1 LLALEKGGPIEI
13 EEVVPLDDGLH
24 VYISVKFPLFNAE
37 GKPYAVCGIATDITE
52 RKQAEEAL
60 AKAHD
65 ESELQ
70 VQERTAD
77 LKKANIELQIE
88 ITERRRA
95 EEQVKEQAELLDKA
109 HDAIAVRD
117 LEQHII
123 FWNNGAQ
130 RLYGWT
136 AGEILGKNADE
147 LLYKG
152 KTSQLIDAKK
162 SVIEKGEWK
171 GELGHI
177 TKEGKEIIVQ
187 SRWTMVFDS
196 DGKPNSILIIN
207 TDITEMKMLE
217 GQLLRAQRMESIGTL
232 AAGMAHDLNNMLT
245 PVILSLQMLK
255 ERLKDEQSQKML
267 DILERNSLRQANL
280 IKQIMSIARGI
291 EVERKPL
298 QVSDII
304 SEIGTIAKET
314 FPRDIEL
321 RNEVTNGLW
330 TISGDVT
337 QLHQVIMNLCVN
349 ARDAMPDGGVISISA
364 ENFFVDKNYVREH
377 IDAKV
382 GSYVVITVSD
392 TGTGIPPKI
401 MDRIFEPFFTTK
413 EQGKGTGLGLSI
425 SHGIVKSHGGF
436 INVYSEVGKGTSFRV
451 YLPAFKIDIH
461 EAGEQEPEVLVGD
474 GEWILVVE
482 DEESIR
488 DVTFSILEMSGYKV
502 LTANDG
508 AEAIALYAEN
518 MGSVLI

>member
-1 LLALEKGGPIEI
+1 M
-13 EEVVPLDDGLH
+13 
-24 VYISVKFPLFNAE
+24 
-37 GKPYAVCGIATDITE
+37 
-52 RKQAEEAL
+52 
-60 AKAHD
+60 
-65 ESELQ
+65 
-70 VQERTAD
+70 
-77 LKKANIELQIE
+77 
-88 ITERRRA
+88 
-95 EEQVKEQAELLDKA
+95 
-109 HDAIAVRD
+109 
-117 LEQHII
+117 
-123 FWNNGAQ
+123 
-130 RLYGWT
+130 
-136 AGEILGKNADE
+136 
-147 LLYKG
+147 
-152 KTSQLIDAKK
+152 
-162 SVIEKGEWK
+162 

-196 DGKPNSILIIN
+196 DGKQNSILIIN

-232 AAGMAHDLNNMLT
+232 AGGMAHDLNNMLT

-255 ERLKDEQSQKML
+255 ERFTDEQSQKML

-280 IKQIMSIARGI
+280 IKQIMSFARGI

-304 SEIGTIAKET
+304 SEIGTIANET

-364 ENFFVDKNYVREH
+364 ENFFVDKNYARKH

-392 TGTGIPPKI
+392 TGIGIPPKI

-436 INVYSEVGKGTSFRV
+436 INVYSKVRKGTAFRV
-451 YLPAFKIDIH
+451 YLPAFKIDIY

-474 GEWILVVE
+474 GNG
-482 DEESIR
+482 
-488 DVTFSILEMSGYKV
+488 FSLLKMKNQFVMLLSRY
-502 LTANDG
+502 
-508 AEAIALYAEN
+508 
-518 MGSVLI
+518 

>member
-1 LLALEKGGPIEI
+1 M
-13 EEVVPLDDGLH
+13 
-24 VYISVKFPLFNAE
+24 
-37 GKPYAVCGIATDITE
+37 
-52 RKQAEEAL
+52 
-60 AKAHD
+60 
-65 ESELQ
+65 
-70 VQERTAD
+70 
-77 LKKANIELQIE
+77 
-88 ITERRRA
+88 
-95 EEQVKEQAELLDKA
+95 
-109 HDAIAVRD
+109 
-117 LEQHII
+117 
-123 FWNNGAQ
+123 
-130 RLYGWT
+130 
-136 AGEILGKNADE
+136 
-147 LLYKG
+147 
-152 KTSQLIDAKK
+152 
-162 SVIEKGEWK
+162 

-196 DGKPNSILIIN
+196 DGKQNSILIIN

-232 AAGMAHDLNNMLT
+232 AGGMAHDLNNMLT

-255 ERLKDEQSQKML
+255 ERFTDEQSQKML

-280 IKQIMSIARGI
+280 IKQIMSFARGI

-304 SEIGTIAKET
+304 SEIGTIANET

-364 ENFFVDKNYVREH
+364 ENFFVDKNYARKH

-392 TGTGIPPKI
+392 TGIGIPPKI

-413 EQGKGTGLGLSI
+413 E
-425 SHGIVKSHGGF
+425 
-436 INVYSEVGKGTSFRV
+436 
-451 YLPAFKIDIH
+451 
-461 EAGEQEPEVLVGD
+461 
-474 GEWILVVE
+474 
-482 DEESIR
+482 
-488 DVTFSILEMSGYKV
+488 
-502 LTANDG
+502 
-508 AEAIALYAEN
+508 
-518 MGSVLI
+518 